1 MDQDNYTE
9 ISLVDL
15 FAFFVKK
22 FWVLLI
28 GALVGMALLL
38 SYHYIS
44 SNSAK
49 KIEAYE
55 KSLSKYKVE
64 LSSLEST
71 LDNLNLKLDF
81 ANEVESTSP
90 FFSDKQ
96 IYVSRIMIAVDS
108 NLTSDSESAS
118 NAIGQEISSF
128 WNSLDLATTVGSNLD
143 NDLLKASIVFER
155 AGQSASIRVYS
166 EDKAKAETYAS
177 SIVDAFVSYYDTRE
191 HLSVGSKTITT
202 SVAPKNEIAKIKD
215 QFVSDKSE
223 LLKKVFDT
231 EAEIKSMKKEAPSKY
246 HPLKNAVIGFFVGGV
261 IVAVILGIGFVSR
274 NPITSSFS
282 AEKELGVPFLGALFI
297 DNKLFSKLARRIIGE
312 RTFKSND
319 EAIDY
324 LKSNFSSKSFVASD
338 SKKTI
343 TLLSSLNES
352 EVDNKAD
359 AIMSLLKEEGLKA
372 TFVGNSSENPLTI
385 KTLENNDSVIL
396 LVRQWNSKIQLAKL
410 NKDLVSK
417 MDKKIL
423 GFIIC

>member
-9 ISLVDL
+9 ISLVDI
-15 FAFFVKK
+15 FAYFVKK

-44 SNSAK
+44 SNTAK
-49 KIEAYE
+49 KEEAYE

-81 ANEVESTSP
+81 ANDVESTSP
-90 FFSDKQ
+90 FFLNNL

-108 NLTSDSESAS
+108 NMTSDSESAS

-128 WNSLDLATTVGSNLD
+128 WNSLDLAATVGSDLD
-143 NDLLKASIVFER
+143 NDLLKASIIFER

-166 EDKAKAETYAS
+166 EDKTRAEKYAT

-191 HLSVGSKTITT
+191 HLSVGSKTMTT
-202 SVAPKNEIAKIKD
+202 SVAPKNEIAKIRD
-215 QFVSDKSE
+215 QFISDKTA
-223 LLKKVFDT
+223 LQTKIYDT

-246 HPLKNAVIGFFVGGV
+246 HPLKNAVIGFFVGGI
-261 IVAVILGIGFVSR
+261 IVAIILGIGFVSR

-282 AEKELGVPFLGALFI
+282 AERELGVPFLGALFI
-297 DNKLFSKLARRIIGE
+297 DKKPFSKLARKIIGE
-312 RTFKSND
+312 RSFKSND

-324 LKSNFSSKSFVASD
+324 LKSSFASKSFTSSD
-338 SKKTI
+338 SKKAI
-343 TLLSSLNES
+343 TLISSLKEV
-352 EVDNKAD
+352 EVDKKAEEVVS
-359 AIMSLLKEEGLKA
+359 ILKEEGFKA
-372 TFVGNSSENPLTI
+372 AFVGNSSENPLTI

-396 LVRQWNSKIQLAKL
+396 LVRQWNSKIQLDKL
-410 NKDLVSK
+410 NKDLVTK
-417 MDKKIL
+417 MEKKVL

>member
-1 MDQDNYTE
+1 MDQDNYTG

-15 FAFFVKK
+15 FAYFVKK

-49 KIEAYE
+49 KVEEYE
-55 KSLSKYKVE
+55 KKVSKYKVE

-81 ANEVESTSP
+81 ANEVESASP
-90 FFSDKQ
+90 FFSDNQ

-108 NLTSDSESAS
+108 NFASDSESVS

-128 WNSLDLATTVGSNLD
+128 WNSLDLAATVGSDLD

-155 AGQSASIRVYS
+155 AGQSVSIRVYS

-191 HLSVGSKTITT
+191 HLSVGSKNITT
-202 SVAPKNEIAKIKD
+202 SVAPKNEIAKIRD
-215 QFVSDKSE
+215 QFISDKTA
-223 LLKKVFDT
+223 LQTKIFDT
-231 EAEIKSMKKEAPSKY
+231 EAEIKAMKKEAPSKY
-246 HPLKNAVIGFFVGGV
+246 HPLKNAVIGFFAGGIFV
-261 IVAVILGIGFVSR
+261 AIVLAIGFVSC

-282 AEKELGVPFLGALFI
+282 AEKGLGVPFLGALFI
-297 DNKLFSKLARRIIGE
+297 DNKPFSKLARKIIGE
-312 RTFKSND
+312 RSFKSND
-319 EAIDY
+319 EAVDY
-324 LKSNFSSKSFVASD
+324 LKSSFSSKSFASSD
-338 SKKTI
+338 TKKAV
-343 TLLSSLNES
+343 TLLTSLNEV

-359 AIMSLLKEEGLKA
+359 AIMAILKEEGFKA
-372 TFVGNSSENPLTI
+372 AFVGNSSENPLTI

-396 LVRQWNSKIQLAKL
+396 LVRQWNSKLQLAKL
-410 NKDLVSK
+410 NKNLVSK
-417 MDKKIL
+417 MEKKVL